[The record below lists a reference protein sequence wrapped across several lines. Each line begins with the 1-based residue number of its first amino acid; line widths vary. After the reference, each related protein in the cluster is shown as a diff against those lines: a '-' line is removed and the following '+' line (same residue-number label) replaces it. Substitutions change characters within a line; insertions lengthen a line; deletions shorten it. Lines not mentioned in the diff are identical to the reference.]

1 MCLIAVSL
9 GKPGLLKTNQNYR
22 QQMSAMNWLL
32 DLSYRCTEDT
42 VAALQLSGGC
52 RRLLAEAQ
60 LAENLW
66 SPVGLSTDLRGPR
79 CWIPSFLPQGGT
91 PAGHVGAR
99 DAGRG
104 WVRNQA
110 APNPSSSDCEEL
122 QHPFMFLEAET
133 VWLCLSLQQNT
144 PRCNSSHSLTTL
156 HNDFLSLAW
165 GLGWL
170 HCSPKQ

>member
-1 MCLIAVSL
+1 
-9 GKPGLLKTNQNYR
+9 
-22 QQMSAMNWLL
+22 MSAINWLL
-32 DLSYRCTEDT
+32 DLSYHCTEDT

-122 QHPFMFLEAET
+122 QYPFMFLKAET
-133 VWLCLSLQQNT
+133 VWLHLSLQQNT
-144 PRCNSSHSLTTL
+144 PHCNSSHSHFQPVWPHCTMISCNW
-156 HNDFLSLAW
+156 HVDWDDFTVPQSSKLSLS
-165 GLGWL
+165 LYL
-170 HCSPKQ
+170 EIKLVNV